1 MKSSILTLAGLAI
14 VSLFSSCSIMKK
26 STNTKGQTVETETV
40 NVSEVSTSDSP
51 SGTSPFTGL
60 LGDWAIVNID
70 GEQVNVNGEDHPK
83 LTFESEENVP
93 GVVRVI
99 GFNGC
104 NYINGAWKI
113 SNGTITPAGEFLT
126 SLRSC
131 PDAPYEQAVNS
142 ALHNVSGYT
151 LVSPQELDLT
161 SATGRSVMKLRK
173 QSLEFLNGA
182 WKVTVI
188 EDRDIAANIRFVLDT
203 SEGRIHG
210 NAGCNLLNG
219 TIVINYDKG
228 SGIEFQNLATSRM
241 TCPDIAE
248 EQAFLL
254 ALEQVSTAVPGKN
267 DDTAYLCNSA
277 GQKIITL
284 KRLSPEELT
293 ED

>member
-1 MKSSILTLAGLAI
+1 MKSSILTVTGLVL
-14 VSLFSSCSIMKK
+14 VSLFSSCSVMQLGNRNNSKAVK
-26 STNTKGQTVETETV
+26 AETV
-40 NVSEVSTSDSP
+40 SVSETNDTGATGKASAVS
-51 SGTSPFTGL
+51 GL
-60 LGDWAIVNID
+60 QGDWAIIVIND
-70 GEQVNVNGEDHPK
+70 EPVNVNGEDHPK
-83 LTFESEENVP
+83 LTFEADETAP

-104 NYINGAWKI
+104 NYINGAWQI
-113 SNGTITPAGEFLT
+113 SEGKITPAGEFLT
-126 SLRSC
+126 SLRAC

-151 LVSPQELDLT
+151 VVSPQEIDLT
-161 SATGRSVMKLRK
+161 SATGRTVMKLRK

-203 SEGRIHG
+203 AEGRIHG

-254 ALEQVSTAVPGKN
+254 ALEQVSTALPGKDN
-267 DDTAYLCNSA
+267 DTAYLCNSA

-284 KRLSPEELT
+284 KRLSPAELT